1 MIERL
6 FLILVLGIYLLLAV
20 AVVDGLSTLRENIDK
35 NIMNEQAQEVSE

>member
-6 FLILVLGIYLLLAV
+6 FLILVLGIYLLLAF

-35 NIMNEQAQEVSE
+35 ALVNKVQDDL